1 MNYVLHSF
9 FFFLFKSALEASVAE
24 PGLFWLAPVFFA
36 GSGSTS
42 ISIKSTGSLSTI
54 NIFFTTSHLPT
65 VQENFYLFLLV
76 NIWLTFYDYSML
88 EHTKSNVVELVRFW
102 PAPGIFF
109 HRLRNTAG
117 TARYR
122 YCIIRMV
129 PVLMYTLALK
139 SIHVIRY
146 LYTESYRYR

>member
-9 FFFLFKSALEASVAE
+9 FSFYLNLHWKQVLRSRAFFD
-24 PGLFWLAPVFFA
+24 WLRFFFA

-88 EHTKSNVVELVRFW
+88 EQTKSNVVELVRFW

-122 YCIIRMV
+122 YCIIIMV